1 MNDTATAEPKMSKS
15 IVPAERRAALIG
27 ARDFAGH
34 MLESAA
40 LTRGVG
46 AKPAVEAV
54 AAVAEVKD
62 EDGNVI
68 QEAVAEVKGKAATK
82 GKDVWDLDKMF
93 LLAER
98 NHIDTTSKT
107 FVGLRTTG
115 NIGRARMTIGN
126 MLRAAA
132 KKRWGLFDVEG
143 NWVDAPEEA
152 RCPDAPTH
160 NRDGSKI
167 AKVKA
172 AETSADNSDG
182 ADADADADSETA
194 NAEQ

>member
-1 MNDTATAEPKMSKS
+1 MDAENTTEVKVSKS
-15 IVPAERRAALIG
+15 IIPLERRASMVG
-27 ARDFAGH
+27 ASDFAGH
-34 MLESAA
+34 LMEANA

-54 AAVAEVKD
+54 EAVAEVKD

-82 GKDVWDLDKMF
+82 GKEVWDLDKMF
-93 LLAER
+93 LLAEV
-98 NHIDTTSKT
+98 NGIDTTTKT
-107 FVGLRTTG
+107 FTGLRETG

-132 KKRWGLFDVEG
+132 KKRHGLYNIVGDWVE
-143 NWVDAPEEA
+143 APEEA
-152 RCPDAPTH
+152 RNEGAPTQ

-172 AETSADNSDG
+172 EPEAATEAATEAAE
-182 ADADADADSETA
+182 
-194 NAEQ
+194 